1 MATNNKPA
9 LGKPEL
15 SVIRELA
22 EILHETELTDIE
34 LEKGDLKLK
43 ISKKAAK
50 QMVAASVAT
59 PAAMSAPMPAP
70 QSVAPET
77 PAPDSSVNMAA
88 HPGAVKSPMV
98 GTVYMSAEP
107 GKPPFVNV
115 GDKVKAG
122 DTLMLIEAMKTFNP
136 ITAPEGGTVKEILV
150 QDGTPVEFDEPLIVI
165 G

>member
-9 LGKPEL
+9 LGKTEL

-22 EILHETELTDIE
+22 EILRNSELTDIE

-50 QMVAASVAT
+50 QMIAANLPAT
-59 PAAMSAPMPAP
+59 GAAAPMPMA
-70 QSVAPET
+70 QSMAPET

-88 HPGAVKSPMV
+88 HPGVVKSPMV
-98 GTVYMSAEP
+98 GTVYLAAEP

-115 GDKVKAG
+115 GDKVSAG

-136 ITAPEGGTVKEILV
+136 ITAPENGTIKEIIV
-150 QDGTPVEFDEPLIVI
+150 HDGTPVEFDEPLIVI